1 MCDGP
6 MTATVSAAGEC
17 CVNGVKDADGLCC
30 ASGNLDSLGVCD
42 GGDATGKQVVS
53 MAMEVPAGYTASDL
67 ADATSTRRRDLDA
80 ALSRTVADSLS
91 RSPSTVEVVGYTL
104 QSRRELSRTHARE
117 LAAGL
122 TAVINLLP
130 TGTPNNVPLAQLSTL
145 ITTGAPTSPLVSIL
159 GVLAAHMEAVCGN
172 DVCETGERPRPSD
185 GFAGC
190 SADCKYPVGTCPSS
204 NGVPCNGVG
213 LCSTGSSGVGVCTCS
228 ASQGYAGQACDV
240 CASGFASDS
249 GRCVRV
255 VGDTAATPPSQAS
268 TSGGGGGGGPAIAGI
283 VGGVV
288 AAVVAVVAIVA
299 LVKWKQQR
307 GRMLKPTDIRVVRPQ
322 SRAGDRKS
330 SRVAAFSQDDV
341 DMSETDEAAVRPRL
355 SSGSVA
361 PDPITS
367 VPLSPNSRRDR
378 VKMAAQGL
386 SIPLTSPSQRGIMVL
401 SPINAT
407 HSRPVVNNLP
417 LKKVA
422 PLGTAGSEHGLRSP
436 FRPDSPDR
444 SQTYK

>member
-1 MCDGP
+1 
-6 MTATVSAAGEC
+6 
-17 CVNGVKDADGLCC
+17 
-30 ASGNLDSLGVCD
+30 
-42 GGDATGKQVVS
+42 
-53 MAMEVPAGYTASDL
+53 
-67 ADATSTRRRDLDA
+67 
-80 ALSRTVADSLS
+80 
-91 RSPSTVEVVGYTL
+91 
-104 QSRRELSRTHARE
+104 
-117 LAAGL
+117 
-122 TAVINLLP
+122 
-130 TGTPNNVPLAQLSTL
+130 
-145 ITTGAPTSPLVSIL
+145 
-159 GVLAAHMEAVCGN
+159 
-172 DVCETGERPRPSD
+172 
-185 GFAGC
+185 
-190 SADCKYPVGTCPSS
+190 
-204 NGVPCNGVG
+204 
-213 LCSTGSSGVGVCTCS
+213 
-228 ASQGYAGQACDV
+228 V